1 MTKILGIIPARFN
14 SSRFPGKPLVDIC
27 GKPLVIHVCEKVEA
41 ALGKE
46 ATFVATDDEKIKEV
60 VEDYGY
66 NVMMTHSN
74 HPTGTDRLYEVS
86 MKLDADIYINIQGDE
101 PLVNPEDIL
110 KIAEEKRQN
119 PDFVIN
125 GMFPINL
132 ETEDPNSV
140 NIPKL
145 VVNRNNYLVYMSRL
159 PVPGIKDTSK
169 KPTYLKQ
176 ICIYAFTKQELKLYG
191 ENGGKELIESFEDIE
206 ILRFLELGHKVK
218 MVMMSGESLAVDLPE
233 DVERVENFIKNGL

>member
-1 MTKILGIIPARFN
+1 MTKIVGIIPARYA
-14 SSRFPGKPLVDIC
+14 SSRYPGKPLVEVC

-46 ATFVATDDEKIKEV
+46 ATFVATDDENIKEV
-60 VEDYGY
+60 VESFGY
-66 NVMMTHSN
+66 NVVMTHSN

-86 MKLDADIYINIQGDE
+86 MKLDADIYINVQGDE
-101 PLVNPEDIL
+101 PVVNPDDII
-110 KIAEEKRQN
+110 KIAEVKKQN
-119 PDFVIN
+119 PEFVIN
-125 GMFPINL
+125 GMFPINM
-132 ETEDPNSV
+132 ETEDANSV

-145 VVNRNNYLVYMSRL
+145 VVNRNDDLIYMSRL
-159 PVPGIKDTSK
+159 PVPGFKDASK

-176 ICIYAFTKQELKLYG
+176 ICIYAFTKQELELYG
-191 ENGGKELIESFEDIE
+191 ENGGKELIESYEDIE

-218 MVMMSGESLAVDLPE
+218 MVMMSGESLAVDVPE